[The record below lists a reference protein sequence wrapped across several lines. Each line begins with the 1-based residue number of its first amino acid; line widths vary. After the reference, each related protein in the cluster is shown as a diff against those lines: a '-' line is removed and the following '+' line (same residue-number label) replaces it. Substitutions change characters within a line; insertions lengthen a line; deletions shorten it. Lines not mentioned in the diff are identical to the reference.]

1 MILFLALGC
10 FAGAAAASGYV
21 ILDFNGGYYDGA
33 DIQPGLTHGTN
44 KIEEYYTK
52 QSMHLTIKIYEA
64 AGSDYLVYNNSKEE
78 VILNKTYLKSSAS
91 EGYYR
96 TFAGWSVSKD
106 GSDDILFDEY
116 GKLYT
121 QIDYDNLPQESK
133 NAVRYDESEDGILKW
148 NSTTLGT
155 GNITLYAVWSE
166 PQSNENYVFLDANG
180 GSFGGNPSESS
191 DYGQRTATRIG
202 YGITST
208 ENTFIQFEG
217 NPYVEPMLGG
227 HIFKGWSAT
236 SDGKNIV
243 SDGTFEPFDD
253 DSVYGDL
260 KLTHGFS
267 GNDQFK
273 VKKVGSG
280 YQWVA
285 LVDSSDIY
293 YDSPNVETLYVT
305 LYAVWEKI
313 EEPTGGSSAI
323 ILIGSKSSSSGS
335 GPHIEH
341 KYVTFDANGGLGEM
355 EKQQFT
361 GGQTKALSANQFTFA
376 GKNFAGWA
384 LEPTGMVTYSDG
396 QEIMVEEDITL
407 YAVWVE
413 PIPENPDVGEG
424 EDETGI
430 PTWLAVLLVA
440 VVLAILIAVLVYF
453 LVIRRGAA

>member
-21 ILDFNGGYYDGA
+21 ILDFNGGYYEGEE
-33 DIQPGLTHGTN
+33 ISPGLNPGAVR
-44 KIEEYYTK
+44 IEDKFEET
-52 QSMHLTIKIYEA
+52 MHLTIKNYDAE
-64 AGSDYLVYNNSKEE
+64 YLVYSDNNRKE

-106 GSDDILFDEY
+106 GSDDILFDED

-121 QIDYDNLPQESK
+121 QGDYENLPQESK
-133 NAVRYDESEDGILKW
+133 NAVRYDESEDDILKW

-155 GNITLYAVWSE
+155 GNITLYAQWEES
-166 PQSNENYVFLDANG
+166 PNQSNVLFAANG
-180 GSFGGNPSESS
+180 GSFEKPEWWDEDGDAYPWNNKLLGGDQPVKTGNTYIERSE
-191 DYGQRTATRIG
+191 
-202 YGITST
+202 
-208 ENTFIQFEG
+208 
-217 NPYVEPMLGG
+217 NPYVEPTREE

-236 SDGKNIV
+236 PDGKNIV
-243 SDGTFEPFDD
+243 SDGTFEPFDNPI
-253 DSVYGDL
+253 YGHL
-260 KLTHGFS
+260 ILTHEYS
-267 GNDQFK
+267 GNDNKFK
-273 VKKVGSG
+273 VNKVGSG

-285 LVDSSDIY
+285 LVDCPSPDLEW
-293 YDSPNVETLYVT
+293 YDDPKIQVT
-305 LYAVWEKI
+305 LYAVWEEI

-361 GGQTKALSANQFTFA
+361 GGQTKALTANQFTFA

-396 QEIMVEEDITL
+396 QEIMVEEDLTL

-413 PIPENPDVGEG
+413 PIPENPDVGGEG

-430 PTWLAVLLVA
+430 PTWLAVLLVV